1 MRLFVL
7 ASGSGGNAAVV
18 QTGESCV
25 LVDCGISYRQLRS
38 RMRSLGIEPEQLGAV
53 LLTHE
58 HDDHVKG
65 LEVFLR
71 HHPVP
76 VMATAGTVGAM
87 ASPPAEVETLRAGR
101 EVRLGDL
108 KVVPVPTSH
117 DAREPVG
124 FVVEARGCRVGVVTD
139 SGVLTE
145 LLVERLSGCHALLL
159 ECNHDRDLLRY
170 GPYPWPLKQRIAS
183 RTGHLSN
190 EQACTAVERLAH
202 SGLEVV
208 VGMHLSQTNNRPEM
222 VVREL
227 ERILAGGGVGVA
239 VAAQNQAVR
248 VDVNGTAPRSGQLE
262 LFAGHGGVA

>member
-101 EVRLGDL
+101 EVRFGDL